1 MPTERFIPGV
11 EVHAQLIESILTNQ
25 FLKRPNFVDAM
36 EMSIAFLAGL
46 IMIIIVP
53 WLGARWALVFFLVV
67 ATGAGYS
74 SWFFYTEHKMLV
86 DSAYGLAAVLII
98 YVTLTYMG
106 YASEEAERR
115 QTRDAFSKY
124 LSPAMVEQVVDDPA
138 LLTLGGAKREMT
150 LLFCDVRGFTSISEL
165 FDAEGLTVLINKLL
179 TPLTDIIL
187 AKNGTIDKYMGD
199 CIMAFWNAPL
209 DDPKHAED
217 GCRSALAMVQAMA
230 PLNASLEQEA
240 KEEGR
245 KHLDLKVGLGLNSG
259 DAVVGNMGT
268 AQRMD
273 YSVLG
278 DTVNTAARLEG
289 QSKTYGVDIVIG
301 PNTYAE
307 VTQFAVVELD
317 LIQVKGKTV
326 GLQIYALL
334 GDEEVAKDP
343 AFISVKEAISS
354 MIKEYRSQAW
364 DEAKKMIQKVRDEAE
379 AAAEQEVGPILAV
392 KAASSDRFRLDVLC
406 ELYETR
412 IRQYE
417 NDPPP
422 PDWDGVFIATTK

>member
-1 MPTERFIPGV
+1 
-11 EVHAQLIESILTNQ
+11 
-25 FLKRPNFVDAM
+25 
-36 EMSIAFLAGL
+36 
-46 IMIIIVP
+46 
-53 WLGARWALVFFLVV
+53 
-67 ATGAGYS
+67 
-74 SWFFYTEHKMLV
+74 
-86 DSAYGLAAVLII
+86 
-98 YVTLTYMG
+98 
-106 YASEEAERR
+106 
-115 QTRDAFSKY
+115 
-124 LSPAMVEQVVDDPA
+124 
-138 LLTLGGAKREMT
+138 
-150 LLFCDVRGFTSISEL
+150 
-165 FDAEGLTVLINKLL
+165 
-179 TPLTDIIL
+179 
-187 AKNGTIDKYMGD
+187 MGD

-354 MIKEYRSQAW
+354 MIKEYRNQAW

-406 ELYETR
+406 ELYESR

-417 NDPPP
+417 SEPPP

>member
-1 MPTERFIPGV
+1 
-11 EVHAQLIESILTNQ
+11 
-25 FLKRPNFVDAM
+25 
-36 EMSIAFLAGL
+36 
-46 IMIIIVP
+46 
-53 WLGARWALVFFLVV
+53 
-67 ATGAGYS
+67 
-74 SWFFYTEHKMLV
+74 MLV

-406 ELYETR
+406 ELYESR

-417 NDPPP
+417 SEPPP